1 MIDNGKAL
9 YHLLAA
15 DQLVFFRRMSPVSPL
30 GRNNLDLPIRN
41 TGQIQFVY
49 NDRQHLCRMD
59 GTGNVADDDG
69 YGVPGCYDVNQGK
82 AVNGLAQGLS
92 DSGGLIGDGFY
103 MIPM

>member
-1 MIDNGKAL
+1 MIDDGKTT
-9 YHLLAA
+9 YHSLPQTNSSSSG
-15 DQLVFFRRMSPVSPL
+15 DEPVSPL
-30 GRNNLDLPIRN
+30 GRNDLDLPIRN

-59 GTGNVADDDG
+59 GAGNIADDDG
-69 YGVPGCYDVNQGK
+69 YGVPGCYDVSQGK